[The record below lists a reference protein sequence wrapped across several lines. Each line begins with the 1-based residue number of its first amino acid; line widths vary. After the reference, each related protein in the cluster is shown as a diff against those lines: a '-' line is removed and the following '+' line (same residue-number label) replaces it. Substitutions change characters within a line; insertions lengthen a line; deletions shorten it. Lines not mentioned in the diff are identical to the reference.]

1 MPIVASVVIEDSR
14 QADGRRWIREHH
26 TDQLGVVYERAY
38 MALAGDVID
47 VNAPVA
53 ALNQQLV
60 NAEIRRNLAQ
70 IYAKGPL
77 AVVTSDYATLADIR
91 AGLRAAYLTAK
102 REQAFALGAF
112 LDTLTNGQLA
122 TLFNIGNPSAELTAL
137 RNRLAT
143 KSTQWTGYIGAAGE

>member
-1 MPIVASVVIEDSR
+1 MPIVTSVVVDDSP

-53 ALNQQLV
+53 ALNQHLV
-60 NAEIRRNLAQ
+60 ETELRRNLTQ

-77 AVVTSDYATLADIR
+77 AVVTSDYATLANIR
-91 AGLRAAYLTAK
+91 AGLRAAYRTAQ
-102 REQAFALGAF
+102 RAQALALGAF

-122 TLFNIGNPSAELTAL
+122 TLFNVGNPSAELTAL
-137 RNRLAT
+137 RTRLAT
-143 KSTQWTGYIGAAGE
+143 KATQWTEYLAAAGE